1 MDQDSFPSTR
11 AEALRRLAAFA
22 PSMGEAYA
30 AGRNTDRGPGRAGA
44 VSALS
49 PAVRHRLVTEEEL
62 VGTALARHGMADAD
76 KFIQE
81 VFWRTY
87 WKGWLELRPGVWDA
101 YRAQLARDRQALA
114 ANAGLRRAYEQAL
127 AGTTG
132 IACFDAWM
140 TELRE
145 RGWLHNHVR
154 MWTASIWIFTLRLP
168 WTLGADL
175 FLHHLLDGDPASNT
189 LSWRWVGGIQTP
201 GKHYVARAENIRRHT
216 EGRFDPQGEL
226 DENPQPLLPET
237 LPPAQPVRPADALPK
252 GPVALLLHEE
262 DCHPEGLLPVGT
274 PVQVIAG
281 AAAPQARGPTGC
293 SGRVEAH
300 VRACVTDAVARAA
313 AFYGAEGVV
322 LRPTEVPGWAAA
334 HGLAVVTPDIPVGWT
349 AEALAGLPLLRLR
362 RAWDAACWPLAA
374 RGFFQFRAHIPGLLR
389 QLRPAAPA

>member
-11 AEALRRLAAFA
+11 ADALRRLAGFA
-22 PSMGEAYA
+22 PGMGKAYA
-30 AGRNTDRGPGRAGA
+30 AGRNTDHGPGQAGA

-62 VGTALARHGMADAD
+62 VGTALARHGAAGADR
-76 KFIQE
+76 FIQE

-114 ANAGLRRAYEQAL
+114 TNGGLRRAYERAV
-127 AGTTG
+127 AGATG
-132 IACFDAWM
+132 IGCFDAWM
-140 TELRE
+140 AELRE

-201 GKHYVARAENIRRHT
+201 GKHYVARAENILRHT
-216 EGRFDPQGEL
+216 AGRFDPRGEL
-226 DENPQPLLPET
+226 DETPEPLPAEA
-237 LPPAQPVRPADALPK
+237 LPPAQPLRPADALPA

-262 DCHPEGLLPVGT
+262 DCHPESLLPPGT
-274 PVQVIAG
+274 RVHAVAG
-281 AAAPQARGPTGC
+281 VVAPQARGPTGC
-293 SGRVEAH
+293 AARVDVHA
-300 VRACVTDAVARAA
+300 RACVADAVARAA
-313 AFYGAEGVV
+313 GRHGAEDTG
-322 LRPTEVPGWAAA
+322 LLPAEVPGWAAA
-334 HGLAVVTPDIPVGWT
+334 HGLPVVTPDIPVGWT
-349 AEALAGLPLLRLR
+349 AEALAGLSLLRQR
-362 RAWDAACWPLAA
+362 RAWDAVCWPLAT
-374 RGFFQFRAHIPGLLR
+374 RGFFPFRAQIPTLLT